1 MGAHREGLRH
11 HVDDAGEEGLR
22 SLAEAMLLRAV
33 GEDVLAG
40 LPVAQGEAHV
50 TADPRKARAQQR
62 HEGRREPALTA
73 ERLGEHAEEGGI
85 VGRAH
90 RRLVPQRGLEAAGAK
105 LDAEREQVDVGR
117 AQQRFEFGDEAGMGR
132 GGLPRP
138 AAIVGREMAEIGE
151 ALFAQRIPPS
161 R

>member
-1 MGAHREGLRH
+1 
-11 HVDDAGEEGLR
+11 
-22 SLAEAMLLRAV
+22 MLLRAV

-40 LPVAQGEAHV
+40 LSVAQRQEDVA
-50 TADPRKARAQQR
+50 ADAREARAEQR
-62 HEGRREPALTA
+62 HEGCREAALTA

-117 AQQRFEFGDEAGMGR
+117 PQQRFEVGDEAGMGC
-132 GGLPRP
+132 GGLSGP
-138 AAIVGREMAEIGE
+138 AAVVGREMAEIGE
-151 ALFAQRIPPS
+151 ALFTQRV
-161 R
+161 RRLVEHDELEL